1 MTHSDGRDE
10 PAGTRDRPADGPP
23 AYSGERVRQGYI
35 ALNTPRR
42 RWIFFSGLVGFVV
55 LAILAALSL

>member
-1 MTHSDGRDE
+1 MTRSDGRDE
-10 PAGTRDRPADGPP
+10 PARTGSRLADKPP

-42 RWIFFSGLVGFVV
+42 RRIFLSGLVGIVV
-55 LAILAALSL
+55 LVILVALSL